1 MEFLR
6 SAFELLGISK
16 RQADPAS
23 LRIRLKQDKL
33 SDPDNWHGYRQF
45 VSATP
50 REGEQLEHD
59 KLSDFYPPPSLQSWK
74 DKADRNVQSSDRS
87 WSKKIYYTAF
97 RYARDMEGSQVS
109 SFDQR
114 R

>member
-1 MEFLR
+1 MLHVFR
-6 SAFELLGISK
+6 K
-16 RQADPAS
+16 RNAPVQPHV
-23 LRIRLKQDKL
+23 RLKQDKL
-33 SDPDNWHGYRQF
+33 SDPDKWHGYRQF

-50 REGEQLEHD
+50 REGEPLEHD
-59 KLSDFYPPPSLQSWK
+59 KLSDFYPPPSLKRWK
-74 DKADRNVQSSDRS
+74 DKADRNFQSFDRS